1 MKERRIIMK
10 KVIVAMML
18 MAMTATTVA
27 GCGSND
33 TAADTTTE
41 TAAEDTTADT
51 ADAAEDTAAD
61 TAAAGA
67 ASGAISVL
75 SREDGSGTRGAFIEL
90 TGIEEKDSNG
100 NKTDNTKKD
109 ALICKSTDVVLTQV
123 SGDKNAIGY
132 ISFGSLNDTVKAL
145 KVEGVEPS
153 TATIESGDYKI
164 VRPFNI
170 AVKDGLSDA
179 AQDFENYILS
189 SEGQDII
196 EKAGYIKIDK
206 SAAAYASNNASGK
219 VVVSGS
225 SSVTPVM
232 EKLAEAYQ
240 KANTNV
246 TVDVQQSDSSTG
258 IKDAI
263 NGTSDIGMASRD
275 ISDDELSQ
283 GIKSVTIA
291 QDAIAVIVNKD
302 NAVEDITMD
311 EIKAIYTGSK
321 TTWSDESK

>member
-1 MKERRIIMK
+1 MKTCTQGAERKGANQKAQRASIRKRFYIMK
-10 KVIVAMML
+10 TRTSKLAAIFTSVALAATMLASCGGSSDKITVI
-18 MAMTATTVA
+18 
-27 GCGSND
+27 
-33 TAADTTTE
+33 
-41 TAAEDTTADT
+41 
-51 ADAAEDTAAD
+51 
-61 TAAAGA
+61 
-67 ASGAISVL
+67 

-109 ALICKSTDVVLTQV
+109 ALICK

-283 GIKSVTIA
+283 GIKSVIIA

-311 EIKAIYTGSK
+311 EIKTIYTGSK

>member
-1 MKERRIIMK
+1 MKTCTQGAERKGANQKAPRASIRKRFYIMK
-10 KVIVAMML
+10 TRTSKLAAIFTSVALAATMLASCGGNSDKITVI
-18 MAMTATTVA
+18 
-27 GCGSND
+27 
-33 TAADTTTE
+33 
-41 TAAEDTTADT
+41 
-51 ADAAEDTAAD
+51 
-61 TAAAGA
+61 
-67 ASGAISVL
+67 

-263 NGTSDIGMASRD
+263 NGTSDIGMASRV

-302 NAVEDITMD
+302 NAVDDITMD

>member
-1 MKERRIIMK
+1 MKTCTQGAERKGANQKAPRASIRKRFYIMK
-10 KVIVAMML
+10 TRTSKLAAIFTSVALAATMLASCGGSSDKITVI
-18 MAMTATTVA
+18 
-27 GCGSND
+27 
-33 TAADTTTE
+33 
-41 TAAEDTTADT
+41 
-51 ADAAEDTAAD
+51 
-61 TAAAGA
+61 
-67 ASGAISVL
+67 

-206 SAAAYASNNASGK
+206 SAAAYSSNNASGK

-302 NAVEDITMD
+302 NAVDDITMD

>member
-1 MKERRIIMK
+1 MKTRTSKLAAIFTSVALAATMLASCGGNSDKIT
-10 KVIVAMML
+10 VI
-18 MAMTATTVA
+18 
-27 GCGSND
+27 
-33 TAADTTTE
+33 
-41 TAAEDTTADT
+41 
-51 ADAAEDTAAD
+51 
-61 TAAAGA
+61 
-67 ASGAISVL
+67 

-302 NAVEDITMD
+302 NAVDDITMD

>member
-1 MKERRIIMK
+1 MKTRTSK
-10 KVIVAMML
+10 LASVFTSVAL
-18 MAMTATTVA
+18 
-27 GCGSND
+27 
-33 TAADTTTE
+33 
-41 TAAEDTTADT
+41 
-51 ADAAEDTAAD
+51 
-61 TAAAGA
+61 AAAML
-67 ASGAISVL
+67 ASCGGSSDKITVI

-90 TGIEEKDSNG
+90 TGIEEKDPNG

-189 SEGQDII
+189 SEGQDVI
-196 EKAGYIKIDK
+196 EGAGYIKIDK
-206 SAAAYASNNASGK
+206 SAAAFSSNNASGK

-232 EKLAEAYQ
+232 EKLAESYQ
-240 KANTNV
+240 KVNTNV

-283 GIKSVTIA
+283 GIRSVTIA

-302 NAVEDITMD
+302 NLVDDISMD
-311 EIKAIYTGSK
+311 DIKAIYTGTK

>member
-1 MKERRIIMK
+1 MKTCTQGAERKGANQKAQRASIRKRCYIMK
-10 KVIVAMML
+10 TRTSKLAAIFTSVALAATMLASCGGSSDKITVI
-18 MAMTATTVA
+18 
-27 GCGSND
+27 
-33 TAADTTTE
+33 
-41 TAAEDTTADT
+41 
-51 ADAAEDTAAD
+51 
-61 TAAAGA
+61 
-67 ASGAISVL
+67 

-232 EKLAEAYQ
+232 EKLAESYQ

>member
-1 MKERRIIMK
+1 MKTCTQGAERKGANQKARRASIRKRFYIMK
-10 KVIVAMML
+10 TRTSKLAAIFTSVALAATMLASCGGSSDKITVI
-18 MAMTATTVA
+18 
-27 GCGSND
+27 
-33 TAADTTTE
+33 
-41 TAAEDTTADT
+41 
-51 ADAAEDTAAD
+51 
-61 TAAAGA
+61 
-67 ASGAISVL
+67 

-132 ISFGSLNDTVKAL
+132 ISFGSLNDKVKAL

-302 NAVEDITMD
+302 NAVDDISMD

>member
-1 MKERRIIMK
+1 MKTCTQGAERKGANQKARRASIRKRFYIMK
-10 KVIVAMML
+10 TRTSKLAAIFTSVAL
-18 MAMTATTVA
+18 
-27 GCGSND
+27 
-33 TAADTTTE
+33 
-41 TAAEDTTADT
+41 
-51 ADAAEDTAAD
+51 
-61 TAAAGA
+61 AAAML
-67 ASGAISVL
+67 ASCGGSSDKITVI

-240 KANTNV
+240 KVNTNV

>member
-1 MKERRIIMK
+1 MGCRKKRCKSIALKASIRKRFYIMK
-10 KVIVAMML
+10 TRTSKLAAIFTSVAL
-18 MAMTATTVA
+18 
-27 GCGSND
+27 
-33 TAADTTTE
+33 
-41 TAAEDTTADT
+41 
-51 ADAAEDTAAD
+51 
-61 TAAAGA
+61 AAAML
-67 ASGAISVL
+67 ASCGGSSDKITVI

-100 NKTDNTKKD
+100 NKTDNTKKE

>member
-1 MKERRIIMK
+1 MKTRTSKLAAIFTSVALAATMLASCGGSSDKIT
-10 KVIVAMML
+10 VI
-18 MAMTATTVA
+18 
-27 GCGSND
+27 
-33 TAADTTTE
+33 
-41 TAAEDTTADT
+41 
-51 ADAAEDTAAD
+51 
-61 TAAAGA
+61 
-67 ASGAISVL
+67 

-206 SAAAYASNNASGK
+206 SAAAYASNKASGK

>member
-1 MKERRIIMK
+1 MKTRTSKLAAIFTSVALAATMLASCGGSSDKIT
-10 KVIVAMML
+10 VI
-18 MAMTATTVA
+18 
-27 GCGSND
+27 
-33 TAADTTTE
+33 
-41 TAAEDTTADT
+41 
-51 ADAAEDTAAD
+51 
-61 TAAAGA
+61 
-67 ASGAISVL
+67 

-189 SEGQDII
+189 SDGQDII

-283 GIKSVTIA
+283 GIRSVTIA

>member
-1 MKERRIIMK
+1 MKTRTSKLAAIFTSVALAATMLASCGGNSDKIT
-10 KVIVAMML
+10 VI
-18 MAMTATTVA
+18 
-27 GCGSND
+27 
-33 TAADTTTE
+33 
-41 TAAEDTTADT
+41 
-51 ADAAEDTAAD
+51 
-61 TAAAGA
+61 
-67 ASGAISVL
+67 

-196 EKAGYIKIDK
+196 EKTGYIKIDK

>member
-1 MKERRIIMK
+1 MKTRTSKLAAIFTS
-10 KVIVAMML
+10 VAL
-18 MAMTATTVA
+18 
-27 GCGSND
+27 
-33 TAADTTTE
+33 
-41 TAAEDTTADT
+41 
-51 ADAAEDTAAD
+51 
-61 TAAAGA
+61 AAAML
-67 ASGAISVL
+67 ASCGGSSDKITVI

-90 TGIEEKDSNG
+90 TGIEEKDADG

-206 SAAAYASNNASGK
+206 SAVAYASNNASGK

-240 KANTNV
+240 KVNTNV

-302 NAVEDITMD
+302 NTVDDITMD

>member
-1 MKERRIIMK
+1 MKTCTQGAERKGANQKAPRASIRKRFYIMK
-10 KVIVAMML
+10 TRTSKLAAIFTSVALAATMLASCGGSSDKITVI
-18 MAMTATTVA
+18 
-27 GCGSND
+27 
-33 TAADTTTE
+33 
-41 TAAEDTTADT
+41 
-51 ADAAEDTAAD
+51 
-61 TAAAGA
+61 
-67 ASGAISVL
+67 

-206 SAAAYASNNASGK
+206 SAAAYSSNNASGK

-232 EKLAEAYQ
+232 EKLAESYQ

>member
-1 MKERRIIMK
+1 MKTCTQGAERKGANQKAPRASIRKRFYIMK
-10 KVIVAMML
+10 TRTSKLAAIFTSVALAATMLASCGGNSDKITVI
-18 MAMTATTVA
+18 
-27 GCGSND
+27 
-33 TAADTTTE
+33 
-41 TAAEDTTADT
+41 
-51 ADAAEDTAAD
+51 
-61 TAAAGA
+61 
-67 ASGAISVL
+67 

-90 TGIEEKDSNG
+90 TGIEKKDSNG

-206 SAAAYASNNASGK
+206 SAAAYSSNNASGK

>member
-1 MKERRIIMK
+1 MKTRTSKLAAIFTS
-10 KVIVAMML
+10 VAL
-18 MAMTATTVA
+18 
-27 GCGSND
+27 
-33 TAADTTTE
+33 
-41 TAAEDTTADT
+41 
-51 ADAAEDTAAD
+51 
-61 TAAAGA
+61 AAAML
-67 ASGAISVL
+67 ASCGGSSDKITVI

-302 NAVEDITMD
+302 NAVDDISMD

>member
-1 MKERRIIMK
+1 MKTRTSK
-10 KVIVAMML
+10 LAAVFTSVAL
-18 MAMTATTVA
+18 
-27 GCGSND
+27 
-33 TAADTTTE
+33 
-41 TAAEDTTADT
+41 
-51 ADAAEDTAAD
+51 
-61 TAAAGA
+61 AAAML
-67 ASGAISVL
+67 ASCGGSSDKITVI

-109 ALICKSTDVVLTQV
+109 ALICKSTEVVLTQV

-189 SEGQDII
+189 SEGQDVI
-196 EKAGYIKIDK
+196 EGAGYIKIDK
-206 SAAAYASNNASGK
+206 SAAVFSSNNASGK

-232 EKLAEAYQ
+232 EKLAESYQ
-240 KANTNV
+240 KVNTNV

-283 GIKSVTIA
+283 GIRSVTIA

-302 NAVEDITMD
+302 NSVDDISMD
-311 EIKAIYTGSK
+311 DIKAIYTGTK

>member
-1 MKERRIIMK
+1 MKTRTSKLAAIFTS
-10 KVIVAMML
+10 VAL
-18 MAMTATTVA
+18 
-27 GCGSND
+27 
-33 TAADTTTE
+33 
-41 TAAEDTTADT
+41 
-51 ADAAEDTAAD
+51 
-61 TAAAGA
+61 AAAML
-67 ASGAISVL
+67 ASCGGGSDKITVI

-90 TGIEEKDSNG
+90 TGIEEKDADG

>member
-1 MKERRIIMK
+1 MKTRTSKLAAIFTSVALAATMLASCGGSSDKIT
-10 KVIVAMML
+10 VI
-18 MAMTATTVA
+18 
-27 GCGSND
+27 
-33 TAADTTTE
+33 
-41 TAAEDTTADT
+41 
-51 ADAAEDTAAD
+51 
-61 TAAAGA
+61 
-67 ASGAISVL
+67 

-240 KANTNV
+240 KVNSGV

-302 NAVEDITMD
+302 NAVDDITMD

>member
-1 MKERRIIMK
+1 MKTRTSKLAAIFTSVALAATMLASCGGSSDKIT
-10 KVIVAMML
+10 VI
-18 MAMTATTVA
+18 
-27 GCGSND
+27 
-33 TAADTTTE
+33 
-41 TAAEDTTADT
+41 
-51 ADAAEDTAAD
+51 
-61 TAAAGA
+61 
-67 ASGAISVL
+67 

-189 SEGQDII
+189 SDGQDII

-206 SAAAYASNNASGK
+206 SAAAYVSNNASGK

-302 NAVEDITMD
+302 NTVEDITMD

>member
-1 MKERRIIMK
+1 MKTCTQGAERKGANQKAQRAIVRKRFYIMK
-10 KVIVAMML
+10 TRISKLAAIFTSVALAATMLASCGGSSDKITVI
-18 MAMTATTVA
+18 
-27 GCGSND
+27 
-33 TAADTTTE
+33 
-41 TAAEDTTADT
+41 
-51 ADAAEDTAAD
+51 
-61 TAAAGA
+61 
-67 ASGAISVL
+67 

-232 EKLAEAYQ
+232 EKLAESYQ

-302 NAVEDITMD
+302 NAVDDITMD

>member
-1 MKERRIIMK
+1 MKTCTQGAERKGANQKARRASIRKRFYIMK
-10 KVIVAMML
+10 TRTSKLAAIFTSVAL
-18 MAMTATTVA
+18 
-27 GCGSND
+27 
-33 TAADTTTE
+33 
-41 TAAEDTTADT
+41 
-51 ADAAEDTAAD
+51 
-61 TAAAGA
+61 AAAML
-67 ASGAISVL
+67 ASCGGSSDKITVI

-90 TGIEEKDSNG
+90 TGIEKKDSNG

-189 SEGQDII
+189 SDGQDII

-232 EKLAEAYQ
+232 EKLAESYQ

-302 NAVEDITMD
+302 NAVDDITMD

>member
-1 MKERRIIMK
+1 MLQREKVQINSLKGSIRKRFYSMKTRTSKLAAIFTS
-10 KVIVAMML
+10 VAL
-18 MAMTATTVA
+18 
-27 GCGSND
+27 
-33 TAADTTTE
+33 
-41 TAAEDTTADT
+41 
-51 ADAAEDTAAD
+51 
-61 TAAAGA
+61 AAAML
-67 ASGAISVL
+67 ASCGGSSDKITVI

-90 TGIEEKDSNG
+90 TGIEEKDADG

-153 TATIESGDYKI
+153 TATIESGEYKI

-206 SAAAYASNNASGK
+206 SAAAFSSNNASGK

-240 KANTNV
+240 KVNTGV

-302 NAVEDITMD
+302 NSVDDISMD

>member
-1 MKERRIIMK
+1 MKTRTSKLAAIFTSVALAATMLASCGGSSDKIT
-10 KVIVAMML
+10 VI
-18 MAMTATTVA
+18 
-27 GCGSND
+27 
-33 TAADTTTE
+33 
-41 TAAEDTTADT
+41 
-51 ADAAEDTAAD
+51 
-61 TAAAGA
+61 
-67 ASGAISVL
+67 

-240 KANTNV
+240 KVNTNV

>member
-1 MKERRIIMK
+1 MKTCTQGAERKGANQKARRASIRKRFYIMK
-10 KVIVAMML
+10 TRTSKLAAIFTSVAL
-18 MAMTATTVA
+18 
-27 GCGSND
+27 
-33 TAADTTTE
+33 
-41 TAAEDTTADT
+41 
-51 ADAAEDTAAD
+51 
-61 TAAAGA
+61 AAAML
-67 ASGAISVL
+67 ASCGGSSDKITVI

-90 TGIEEKDSNG
+90 TGIEKKDSNG

-189 SEGQDII
+189 SDGQDII

-232 EKLAEAYQ
+232 EKLAESYQ

>member
-1 MKERRIIMK
+1 MKTRTSKLAAIFTSVALAATMLASCGGSSDKIT
-10 KVIVAMML
+10 VI
-18 MAMTATTVA
+18 
-27 GCGSND
+27 
-33 TAADTTTE
+33 
-41 TAAEDTTADT
+41 
-51 ADAAEDTAAD
+51 
-61 TAAAGA
+61 
-67 ASGAISVL
+67 

-109 ALICKSTDVVLTQV
+109 ALICKSTDVVITQV

-302 NAVEDITMD
+302 NAVDDITMD

>member
-1 MKERRIIMK
+1 MKTCTQGAERKGANQKARRASIRKRFYIMK
-10 KVIVAMML
+10 TRTSKLAAIFTSVALAATMLASCGGSSDKITVI
-18 MAMTATTVA
+18 
-27 GCGSND
+27 
-33 TAADTTTE
+33 
-41 TAAEDTTADT
+41 
-51 ADAAEDTAAD
+51 
-61 TAAAGA
+61 
-67 ASGAISVL
+67 

-90 TGIEEKDSNG
+90 TGIEEKDDSG

-302 NAVEDITMD
+302 NAVDDITMD

>member
-1 MKERRIIMK
+1 MKTRTSKLAAIFTSVALAATMLASCGGSSDKIT
-10 KVIVAMML
+10 VI
-18 MAMTATTVA
+18 
-27 GCGSND
+27 
-33 TAADTTTE
+33 
-41 TAAEDTTADT
+41 
-51 ADAAEDTAAD
+51 
-61 TAAAGA
+61 
-67 ASGAISVL
+67 

-90 TGIEEKDSNG
+90 TGIEKKDSNG

-206 SAAAYASNNASGK
+206 GAAAYASNNASGK

>member
-1 MKERRIIMK
+1 MKTRTSKLAAIFTSVALAATMLASCGGSSDKIT
-10 KVIVAMML
+10 VI
-18 MAMTATTVA
+18 
-27 GCGSND
+27 
-33 TAADTTTE
+33 
-41 TAAEDTTADT
+41 
-51 ADAAEDTAAD
+51 
-61 TAAAGA
+61 
-67 ASGAISVL
+67 

-90 TGIEEKDSNG
+90 TGIEEKDADG

-240 KANTNV
+240 KVNTNV
-246 TVDVQQSDSSTG
+246 TVDVQQSNSSTG

-302 NAVEDITMD
+302 NAVDDITMD

>member
-1 MKERRIIMK
+1 MKTRTSKLAAIFTSVALAATMLASCGGSSDKIT
-10 KVIVAMML
+10 VI
-18 MAMTATTVA
+18 
-27 GCGSND
+27 
-33 TAADTTTE
+33 
-41 TAAEDTTADT
+41 
-51 ADAAEDTAAD
+51 
-61 TAAAGA
+61 
-67 ASGAISVL
+67 

-132 ISFGSLNDTVKAL
+132 ISFGSLNDKVKAL

>member
-1 MKERRIIMK
+1 MERGIFFMKTRTSK
-10 KVIVAMML
+10 LGVILTALALAGSML
-18 MAMTATTVA
+18 A
-27 GCGSND
+27 GCGGSSD
-33 TAADTTTE
+33 KITV
-41 TAAEDTTADT
+41 
-51 ADAAEDTAAD
+51 
-61 TAAAGA
+61 
-67 ASGAISVL
+67 I

-90 TGIEEKDSNG
+90 TGVEEKDADG

-123 SGDKNAIGY
+123 AGDKNAIGY
-132 ISFGSLNDTVKAL
+132 ISFGSLNDKVKVL
-145 KVEGVEPS
+145 KVDGVEPS
-153 TATIESGDYKI
+153 TQTIESGEYKI

-179 AQDFENYILS
+179 AQDFENYIMS
-189 SEGQDII
+189 KEGQQVI
-196 EKAGYIKIDK
+196 EDNGYIMIDK
-206 SAAAYASNNASGK
+206 NAAAFASNGASGK

-232 EKLAEAYQ
+232 EKLAESYQ
-240 KANTNV
+240 KVNSDV

-302 NAVEDITMD
+302 NDVEDLSLD
-311 EIKAIYTGSK
+311 DIKAIYTGERVN
-321 TTWSDESK
+321 WSDGE

>member
-1 MKERRIIMK
+1 MKTCTQGAERKGANQKARRASIRKRFYIMK
-10 KVIVAMML
+10 TRTSKLAAIFTSVAL
-18 MAMTATTVA
+18 
-27 GCGSND
+27 
-33 TAADTTTE
+33 
-41 TAAEDTTADT
+41 
-51 ADAAEDTAAD
+51 
-61 TAAAGA
+61 AAAML
-67 ASGAISVL
+67 ASCGGSSDKITVI

-189 SEGQDII
+189 SDGQNII

-232 EKLAEAYQ
+232 EKLAESYQ
-240 KANTNV
+240 KVNTNV

>member
-1 MKERRIIMK
+1 MKTCTQGAERKGANQKAQRASIRKMFYIMK
-10 KVIVAMML
+10 TRTSKLAAIFTSVALAATMLASCGGSSDKITVI
-18 MAMTATTVA
+18 
-27 GCGSND
+27 
-33 TAADTTTE
+33 
-41 TAAEDTTADT
+41 
-51 ADAAEDTAAD
+51 
-61 TAAAGA
+61 
-67 ASGAISVL
+67 

-232 EKLAEAYQ
+232 EKLAESYQ

>member
-1 MKERRIIMK
+1 MKTCTQGAERKGANQKAQRASIRKRFYIMK
-10 KVIVAMML
+10 TRTSKLAAIFTSVALAATMLASCGGSSDKITVI
-18 MAMTATTVA
+18 
-27 GCGSND
+27 
-33 TAADTTTE
+33 
-41 TAAEDTTADT
+41 
-51 ADAAEDTAAD
+51 
-61 TAAAGA
+61 
-67 ASGAISVL
+67 

-132 ISFGSLNDTVKAL
+132 ISFGSLNDT
-145 KVEGVEPS
+145 
-153 TATIESGDYKI
+153 ATIESGDYKI

-189 SEGQDII
+189 SDGQDII

>member
-1 MKERRIIMK
+1 MKTRTSKLAAIFTSVALAATMLASCGGSSDKIT
-10 KVIVAMML
+10 VI
-18 MAMTATTVA
+18 
-27 GCGSND
+27 
-33 TAADTTTE
+33 
-41 TAAEDTTADT
+41 
-51 ADAAEDTAAD
+51 
-61 TAAAGA
+61 
-67 ASGAISVL
+67 

-123 SGDKNAIGY
+123 SGDKIGY

-283 GIKSVTIA
+283 GIKSVIIA

>member
-1 MKERRIIMK
+1 MKTCTQGAERKGANQKARRASIRKRFYIMK
-10 KVIVAMML
+10 TRTSKLAAIFTSVAL
-18 MAMTATTVA
+18 
-27 GCGSND
+27 
-33 TAADTTTE
+33 
-41 TAAEDTTADT
+41 
-51 ADAAEDTAAD
+51 
-61 TAAAGA
+61 AAAML
-67 ASGAISVL
+67 ASCGGSSDKITVI

-302 NAVEDITMD
+302 NAVDDITMD
-311 EIKAIYTGSK
+311 EIKAIYTGLK

>member
-1 MKERRIIMK
+1 MKTCTQGAERKGANQKAPRASIRKRFYIMK
-10 KVIVAMML
+10 TRTSKLAAIFTSVALAATMLASCGGSSDKITVI
-18 MAMTATTVA
+18 
-27 GCGSND
+27 
-33 TAADTTTE
+33 
-41 TAAEDTTADT
+41 
-51 ADAAEDTAAD
+51 
-61 TAAAGA
+61 
-67 ASGAISVL
+67 

-302 NAVEDITMD
+302 NAVDDITMD

-321 TTWSDESK
+321 TTWSDEIK

>member
-1 MKERRIIMK
+1 MKTRTSK
-10 KVIVAMML
+10 LAAVFTSVAL
-18 MAMTATTVA
+18 
-27 GCGSND
+27 
-33 TAADTTTE
+33 
-41 TAAEDTTADT
+41 
-51 ADAAEDTAAD
+51 
-61 TAAAGA
+61 AAAML
-67 ASGAISVL
+67 ASCGGSSDKITVI

-145 KVEGVEPS
+145 KIEGVEPS

-189 SEGQDII
+189 SEGQDVI
-196 EKAGYIKIDK
+196 EGAGYIKIDK
-206 SAAAYASNNASGK
+206 SAAAFSSNNASGK

-232 EKLAEAYQ
+232 EKLAESYQ
-240 KANTNV
+240 KVNTNV

-283 GIKSVTIA
+283 GIRSVTIA

-302 NAVEDITMD
+302 NSVDDISMD
-311 EIKAIYTGSK
+311 DIKAIYTGTK